1 MIYLFLADGF
11 EELEAIA
18 PLDLLRRAKAEIKTV
33 SIHEGR
39 KTVLGS
45 HKIPVT
51 ADLTLDEVSDDVSA
65 VILPGGLGGVNN
77 LKESAAFCEVLKKL
91 DAKGAKLA
99 AICAAPTVLDQCK
112 LLRGRKVTCYPTCGG
127 DIKDGAYVGGAV
139 CVEKDLITSEGA
151 GTAIIFGLTLVEQ
164 WVSKEAAEKIASS
177 VCAR

>member
-18 PLDLLRRAKAEIKTV
+18 PLDLLRRAGAEIKTV

-45 HKIPVT
+45 HKIPLA
-51 ADLTLDEVSDDVSA
+51 ADLTLSEITDDAGA

-77 LKESAAFCEVLKKL
+77 LKQSAAFCEYLKRC
-91 DAKGAKLA
+91 AARGAALG
-99 AICAAPTVLDQCK
+99 AICAAPTVLDQLK
-112 LLRGRKVTCYPTCGG
+112 LLHGRKVTCYPSCSDEIT
-127 DIKDGAYVGGAV
+127 DGVYVGGAV
-139 CVEKDLITSEGA
+139 CEDGDLITSEGA
-151 GTAIIFGLTLVEQ
+151 GTAILFGLKLLER
-164 WVSKEAAEKIASS
+164 WVSKEASEKIASS